1 MRELNSQE
9 IKVVS
14 GSFGPPGAAFGAFV
28 GAAGYLGGAA
38 TSGSFSWSGLGWHVA
53 GGAVSGFIGGPVA
66 SAAVRY
72 ALPRVAFASGAAS
85 GIGSGG
91 GSPGGSGSTALE
103 EEGGGS

>member
-1 MRELNSQE
+1 M
-9 IKVVS
+9 
-14 GSFGPPGAAFGAFV
+14 V
-28 GAAGYLGGAA
+28 GARLARGRR
-38 TSGSFSWSGLGWHVA
+38 
-53 GGAVSGFIGGPVA
+53 AVSGVIGGPVA